1 MKKIL
6 LPVDFSDYS
15 YNTCLFAL
23 QIAKMFESEIHLFHS
38 YFDNIIYPDNNFS
51 AGINYDI
58 TINKEFL
65 EIEKNADKD
74 LKKLHKTLNA
84 QLIKENIKN
93 VKIKYSLVS
102 GKPDNTIIDFCKEYK
117 PDIIIMGS
125 RGKGNKSIL
134 LGSISKNIMNHS
146 DVPVLA
152 IPESYSSVS
161 ISNIMYMTD
170 FEKPNEL
177 VIDKIINLFEKFNI
191 KINCIHFNL
200 NENKISQNKI
210 LMEQLKKNISEK
222 HKTENISFK
231 LIDSSDINQDIETFI
246 NNNDIDLIAFHSHK
260 RNIFN
265 NLFTHKLTKK
275 YLFHTNVPLLSLN
288 T

>member
-23 QIAKMFESEIHLFHS
+23 QIAKMFGSEIHLFHS
-38 YFDNIIYPDNNFS
+38 YFDNIIYPDNSFS

-134 LGSISKNIMNHS
+134 LGSISKNIMNHP

-200 NENKISQNKI
+200 NKNKISQNII